1 MNNQNRKRKKIL
13 FLSFN
18 YPYGKVGAST
28 MCSFQ
33 IMKALCASNLYE
45 VHCTSYEGD
54 GLSYEHIPEIIIHKI
69 PNRNATKR
77 SKIGRLLQQISL
89 IISYPIQ
96 SIRKGFVHYKYC
108 IDICR
113 REKFD
118 LVVAQYLPEQ
128 CLLAGVLL
136 KKNRHINN
144 LMVIFWDIIY
154 GKLPQNKLFN
164 QKFAIYRQ
172 RKVETRIAEYADLMV
187 SLYPIEQF
195 HKEHGDV
202 KNANG
207 KRFYLGIPSVLPPEP
222 LLSTEYLDVIDSSK
236 INILFSGI
244 IIKEHT
250 LKYMIS
256 LLNCLPIAKDINL
269 VFFSKGVD
277 NETFDVLRKEFT
289 GTIINFGYIPL
300 SLLHSVYHKADF
312 FLSLPGYPNSIRS
325 KCYDYMSYGHPIIL
339 MQEVA
344 EDVNI
349 KTFSK
354 YPLSLSINMKERMT
368 VNTDRLNRFLQ
379 TNKGR
384 VVPFADVERTFT
396 LDTPQA
402 YVNLIDKHLSKQLI
416 SYEAL

>member
-1 MNNQNRKRKKIL
+1 MNNQNIERKKIL

-33 IMKALCASNLYE
+33 IMKALCASNQYE
-45 VHCTSYEGD
+45 VHCISYEGD
-54 GLSYEHIPEIIIHKI
+54 SLSYEHIPEIIIHKI
-69 PNRNATKR
+69 PNRSITKP
-77 SKIGRLLQQISL
+77 SKVGRFLQQISL

-96 SIRKGFVHYKYC
+96 SIRKGYLHYKKC
-108 IDICR
+108 LDICR

-118 LVVAQYLPEQ
+118 LVVAQYFPEQ

-136 KKNRHINN
+136 KKNKHINN

-154 GKLPQNKLFN
+154 GKLPQNKLIN

-172 RKVETRIAEYADLMV
+172 RRVETRIAQYADLMV

-195 HKEHGDV
+195 HQNYGDV
-202 KNANG
+202 KDAKG

-222 LLSTEYLDVIDSSK
+222 LLSTEYLDIIDSSK

-250 LKYMIS
+250 LKYMVS
-256 LLNCLPIAKDINL
+256 LLNTLPIAKNINL
-269 VFFSKGVD
+269 ILFSKGVD
-277 NETFDVLRKEFT
+277 NETFDALRAEFV
-289 GTIINFGYIPL
+289 GTIINSGYIPL
-300 SLLHSVYHKADF
+300 SELHSVYHKVDF

-339 MQEVA
+339 IQEVN
-344 EDVNI
+344 EDVNV

-354 YPLSLSINMKERMT
+354 YPLSLSINMKEEAS
-368 VNTDRLNRFLQ
+368 VNADRLNLFIQ
-379 TNKGR
+379 THKGM
-384 VVPFADVERTFT
+384 VVPFADVERDFV

-402 YVNLIDKHLSKQLI
+402 YVDLIDKYLSK
-416 SYEAL
+416 